1 MAIILNIE
9 TATENCSVCLSDN
22 EKLIFE
28 KSELNT
34 QRHSEIITIWINEVL
49 AESGISYNQLDAVS
63 ISEGP
68 GSYTSLR
75 VGTSAAKAIC
85 YAFDLP
91 LISVNTLKSLISREK
106 EINSERYYFF
116 PMIDAR
122 RMEVYASLYDNKLN
136 ALFDNKPVILD
147 EVDLSEFISDDEF
160 IILSGNGSEKA
171 KQVFT
176 NKKFIFS
183 DKTCKAENL
192 IFESNFKFHQSKFED
207 IAYFSPN
214 YIKPPN
220 ITIPGV
226 KH

>member
-1 MAIILNIE
+1 MAFILNIE
-9 TATENCSVCLSDN
+9 TATENCSVCLSEND
-22 EKLIFE
+22 KLIFE
-28 KSELNT
+28 KSEINT

-85 YAFDLP
+85 YAHDLP
-91 LISVNTLKSLISREK
+91 LISVNTLKSLISNEILVPLEK
-106 EINSERYYFF
+106 YYFF

-136 ALFDNKPVILD
+136 TIFDNKPIILD
-147 EVDLSEFISDDEF
+147 DFDLSEFISNED
-160 IILSGNGSEKA
+160 IIVLSGNGSEKA
-171 KQVFT
+171 KL
-176 NKKFIFS
+176 IFS
-183 DKTCKAENL
+183 DKNYIFSGKICQAENL
-192 IFESNFKFHQSKFED
+192 IFESNFKFQQKQFED

-214 YIKPPN
+214 YIKPAN
-220 ITIPGV
+220 ITIPVV